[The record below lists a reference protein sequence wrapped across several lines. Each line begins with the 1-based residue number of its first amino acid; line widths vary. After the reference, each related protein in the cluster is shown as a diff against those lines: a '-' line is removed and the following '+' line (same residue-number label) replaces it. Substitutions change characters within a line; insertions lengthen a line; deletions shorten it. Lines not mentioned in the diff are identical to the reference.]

1 MLRLPAIKCT
11 QSVHADAYQTA
22 MTVHDLVPYL
32 LNGHDPRSQNWK
44 NLPGDVREMYEKL
57 QRKTSKA
64 RRTEMRNYILRRM
77 APDSYWI
84 GAIPP
89 IVVGMQLG
97 QVFENVDGENH
108 LGYLKVRTRLDR
120 PNILLDGLGRIT
132 GFLDV
137 MYDPELTEI
146 VRKWAGEA
154 VIPVMLLTPRSED
167 ANLSLEELGQVFHDM
182 NVLSTPV
189 GKGQAVDLDRSD
201 MYIQTVNK
209 VAALQIINAN
219 GGCEHRAISISK
231 NSGAWATKT
240 VLLKAVRAAAE
251 GPGSHVD
258 HIRDQLENPFLKG
271 NAQMAKI
278 IERFDH
284 GLTVMT
290 SAIEGGVVPYDNSL
304 LRTPTWW
311 VAFGLV
317 LHDLHKAYNGET
329 LSDEKRDTLLR
340 KIGKLDWGLGNPE
353 LGFLG
358 SSVEEKATGAKP
370 KDERGRNILNRFFGG
385 SKAYYNLAAYIRE
398 KIGLRDTVAYGSDY
412 GATLKFNKSGNVEPV
427 AAE

>member
-97 QVFENVDGENH
+97 QTFEPHDSDSA
-108 LGYLKVRTRLDR
+108 LGYVKVRTRLDR

-137 MYDPELTEI
+137 MYDPELDDK

-154 VIPVMLLTPRSED
+154 VIPVMLLTPPNEGAD
-167 ANLSLEELGQVFHDM
+167 LSLEALGQVFHDM

-209 VAALQIINAN
+209 VAGLPIITAN
-219 GGCEHRAISISK
+219 GGCDHRAISISK
-231 NSGAWATKT
+231 KSGSWTTKT

-258 HIRDQLENPFLKG
+258 HIRDQLEKPFLKG
-271 NAQMAKI
+271 NAQMAQVVD
-278 IERFDH
+278 RFDH
-284 GLTVMT
+284 ALSVMV
-290 SAIEGGVVPYDNSL
+290 SAMDGGSVPHDDTL
-304 LRTPTWW
+304 LRTATWW

-317 LHDLHKAYNGET
+317 LNDLHKSYDGQT
-329 LSDEKRDTLLR
+329 ISDEKRDALLR
-340 KIGKLDWGLGNPE
+340 KIGTLDWGLGNPDFD
-353 LGFLG
+353 FLG
-358 SSVEEKATGAKP
+358 SSVEDKATGEKP
-370 KDERGRNILNRFFGG
+370 KDADGREMLNRFFGG

-398 KIGLRDTVAYGSDY
+398 KIGLRDVVAYGSNY
-412 GATLKFNKSGNVEPV
+412 GATLKFDKSGHAEPV